1 MPKLIFITN
10 SLESGGAER
19 VMSILANEFVK
30 LGYDISIV
38 SKVHKS
44 PFYELDPKIKL
55 IYPPNQIHYKNKI
68 KTLISRLSIYFDIF
82 KIIKSAKPDIVI
94 PFSTTTNGSII
105 PICKVLGIKVI
116 ACEHNNYK
124 LNIEK
129 IPIWIIKRIIYK
141 WADKLTV
148 LTHRD
153 IDFFYGRF
161 MKNVVVM
168 PNPLPLKPLNQSTN
182 FEREKLILAVGNV
195 SRWKHKGFDNMI
207 NIYSNIFKKHPEWEL
222 QIAGGG
228 DADYLY
234 RLINKY
240 ELNGHIKLLGEV
252 KNIQPLMQQSSIFV
266 LPSRWEGLPM
276 VLIEAMSQGMACIAF
291 DCFTGPADI
300 ITHNHN
306 GILVEDQN
314 IDKFSTELS
323 FLIENEKIR
332 KTLGQNAIEK
342 SKDFL
347 SSKIV
352 KMWIT
357 LITETIN
364 K

>member
-1 MPKLIFITN
+1 
-10 SLESGGAER
+10 
-19 VMSILANEFVK
+19 
-30 LGYDISIV
+30 
-38 SKVHKS
+38 
-44 PFYELDPKIKL
+44 
-55 IYPPNQIHYKNKI
+55 
-68 KTLISRLSIYFDIF
+68 
-82 KIIKSAKPDIVI
+82 
-94 PFSTTTNGSII
+94 
-105 PICKVLGIKVI
+105 
-116 ACEHNNYK
+116 
-124 LNIEK
+124 
-129 IPIWIIKRIIYK
+129 
-141 WADKLTV
+141 
-148 LTHRD
+148 
-153 IDFFYGRF
+153 
-161 MKNVVVM
+161 
-168 PNPLPLKPLNQSTN
+168 
-182 FEREKLILAVGNV
+182 
-195 SRWKHKGFDNMI
+195 
-207 NIYSNIFKKHPEWEL
+207 
-222 QIAGGG
+222 
-228 DADYLY
+228 
-234 RLINKY
+234 
-240 ELNGHIKLLGEV
+240 
-252 KNIQPLMQQSSIFV
+252 MQQSSIFV